1 MNDFS
6 KSAFLSSYN
15 FYGHN
20 FAKIQICYAA
30 FHLHFFFFFPQVV
43 EDELLYATVNHSAAG
58 ENFAPAVKYESGTDY
73 ATVVIH

>member
-1 MNDFS
+1 MDDFS

-20 FAKIQICYAA
+20 LAKIQICYAA
-30 FHLHFFFFFPQVV
+30 FQLLNFFSQIV

-58 ENFAPAVKYESGTDY
+58 ENSAPTVKYESGTDY